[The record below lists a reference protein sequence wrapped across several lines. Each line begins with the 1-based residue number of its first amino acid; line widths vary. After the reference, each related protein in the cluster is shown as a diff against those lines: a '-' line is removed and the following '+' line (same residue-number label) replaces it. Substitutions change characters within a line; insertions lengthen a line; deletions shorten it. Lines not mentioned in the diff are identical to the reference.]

1 MICKL
6 IIMRFF
12 GSYVFNL
19 ISIILEILSLVLST
33 TGAAA
38 VSGVALLVTYVIH
51 VVYLIFSLCGLVGV
65 YHNRT
70 ALVKTAVVGY
80 FIKGLVVIAWFGHV
94 CALLGGG
101 FDLGTDPT
109 VLVVAGLISKC
120 W

>member
-1 MICKL
+1 
-6 IIMRFF
+6 
-12 GSYVFNL
+12 
-19 ISIILEILSLVLST
+19 
-33 TGAAA
+33 
-38 VSGVALLVTYVIH
+38 
-51 VVYLIFSLCGLVGV
+51 V

-101 FDLGTDPT
+101 IDLGTDPT